1 MSREVEACKPFVRDA
16 KIVDVLILASNI
28 RDCDR
33 REIWH
38 MSRKSPFDAFKIGHD
53 LSDRPLVIEHRGQ
66 PIAMFGVSGNKGS
79 IGVPWMLGTDGITK
93 ISKSLLRECRD
104 YVEEMHKDYPVLT
117 NFVWSK
123 NVVHIAWLKWLGFQ
137 FGEPKAL
144 GPDNELFIHFQKV
157 KHHV

>member
-16 KIVDVLILASNI
+16 KIVDVIVLAANI

-33 REIWH
+33 REIFH
-38 MSRKSPFDAFKIGHD
+38 LSRSSPYDAFKTGYEV
-53 LSDRPLVIEHRGQ
+53 SDRPLVIEHKGQ
-66 PIAMFGVSGNKGS
+66 PIAMFGVSGTKGS
-79 IGVPWMLGTDGITK
+79 VGVPWMLGTDGIK
-93 ISKSLLRECRD
+93 DISKSLLRECRD
-104 YVEEMHKDYPVLT
+104 YVEDMHKDYPVLT

-123 NVVHIAWLKWLGFQ
+123 NIVHIGWLKWLGFQ
-137 FGEPKAL
+137 FGESKTL

>member
-1 MSREVEACKPFVRDA
+1 MSREVRECKPFVRDA

-38 MSRKSPFDAFKIGHD
+38 MSRSSPFDAFKTGYGV
-53 LSDRPLVIEHRGQ
+53 SDRPLVIEHNGQ
-66 PIAMFGVSGNKGS
+66 PIAMFGVSGTKGS
-79 IGVPWMLGTDGITK
+79 IGVPWMLATDGIKK
-93 ISKSLLRECRD
+93 IKKAFLRECRD

-123 NVVHIAWLKWLGFQ
+123 NIVHIAWLKWLGFQ
-137 FGEPKAL
+137 FGETKSL
-144 GPDNELFIHFQKV
+144 GPDNELFIHFQKE
-157 KHHV
+157 HHV